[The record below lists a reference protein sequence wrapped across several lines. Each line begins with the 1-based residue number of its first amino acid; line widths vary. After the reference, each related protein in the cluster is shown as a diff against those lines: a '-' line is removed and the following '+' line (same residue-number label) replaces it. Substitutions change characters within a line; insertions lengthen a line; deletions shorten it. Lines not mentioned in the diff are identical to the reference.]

1 MQIIVLYV
9 VTAVVF
15 LAIDAVM
22 LTKVMRPLFETHLG
36 DQLRD
41 SPRMGAAALFYLFYI
56 VGVLVFVSLPALR
69 ADAPMQALLL
79 GALLGAVAY
88 GTYEFTSF
96 AVMESWHWHM
106 VITDTLWGAVLTGG
120 SALVGVWVTRAL
132 FGTA

>member
-1 MQIIVLYV
+1 MQIVILYI

-15 LAIDAVM
+15 LVVDAVM
-22 LTKVMRPLFETHLG
+22 LTKVMRPVFETHLG

-41 SPRMGAAALFYLFYI
+41 SPRLGAAALFYLFYV

-69 ADAPMQALLL
+69 AGAPVQGLLM

-96 AVMESWHWHM
+96 AVMKNWHWQM
-106 VITDTLWGAVLTGG
+106 VVLDTTWGAVLTGG
-120 SALVGVWVTRAL
+120 SAYIGILVTRAVTQT
-132 FGTA
+132 G

>member
-1 MQIIVLYV
+1 MQILILYV

-15 LAIDAVM
+15 LAVDAVM

-41 SPRMGAAALFYLFYI
+41 SPQLVAAALFYLFYV

-69 ADAPMQALLL
+69 ADAPMQALWM

-96 AVMESWHWHM
+96 AVMKNWHWQM
-106 VITDTLWGAVLTGG
+106 VLADTTWGAALTGG
-120 SALVGVWVTRAL
+120 SALVGVLVTRAL
-132 FGTA
+132 TGPA